1 MSRKMI
7 SCLFLLFIII
17 VSLVFSHFTYIPSI
31 ESFDIKGILEE
42 GGKEDTLLNPE
53 EATGPAPAPASDNIK
68 AIQSGYGILTEGFGP
83 STPSPEGIFD
93 HLIDKM
99 EKSTFSL
106 LKF

>member
-31 ESFDIKGILEE
+31 ESFVQENDP
-42 GGKEDTLLNPE
+42 EDTLLNPDR
-53 EATGPAPAPASDNIK
+53 APAPAPAPAPASDNINK
-68 AIQSGYGILTEGFGP
+68 IQSGYGILTEGFGT
-83 STPSPEGIFD
+83 STPSPEGVFD
-93 HLIDKM
+93 HLIGKM

>member
-1 MSRKMI
+1 MSRKII
-7 SCLFLLFIII
+7 SCIFLLFIIF
-17 VSLVFSHFTYIPSI
+17 VSLVFSHFIFTQSI
-31 ESFDIKGILEE
+31 ESFDIKGILDE

-53 EATGPAPAPASDNIK
+53 EATGPAPASDNIK

-106 LKF
+106 LSI